1 MAEQEL
7 RPTLIVGIGGTGC
20 EIAERVYRE
29 AAGPHGGLAARV
41 AVMGLDTDQGD
52 MAARHAI
59 PERNRIRFSS
69 TDTVY
74 QIMRKHPA
82 VEARFSVPQ
91 QALPDTLLNMRLIE
105 GAAQI
110 RMFSHMALY
119 TRLEIGNLQRQMG
132 DVLAQIARHD
142 ARTRFEGVVNVIVTG
157 SLAGAT
163 GSGSFVQV
171 ALLLRREAEERGIK
185 IHVSGVFMLPD
196 VFIKAAGLG
205 VDQIDNVRANGYA
218 SLRELNAAIARA
230 EQQPSALGFEYEFAP
245 GLFLK
250 DGELPFRSITL
261 IDYENVTGGNLGPNI
276 AHYKAM
282 VARAVFLQIFTPIG
296 DRTASRTIND
306 AQSKL
311 GAAAAETSNMY
322 AGMGICG
329 VIYPAEEVA
338 DYLVLRL
345 AREMITGDWLRLD
358 RSFQQRLRAYDD
370 QRAAGATL
378 EPKPQQGESFLAD
391 LDQLAL
397 RERNPFFGEI
407 RAALVVTGRDQHGEE
422 TARPLTEIY
431 LEALLGFVR
440 DSFWAAPVLADIRAR
455 PPFGT
460 DNLKPLTRLESQVRQ
475 IETMLDADLRAVDAA
490 LIRRPEDIA
499 ISVFANEDT
508 LAAGELRAHH
518 LGLHLHAGGQ
528 HPVQARLF
536 LFGLDRAIRALRKR
550 TDPAAA
556 RKLVIDAGALFDR
569 DTDTDLAG
577 GADRNRPRSNPAVF
591 TDARR
596 FADPSLLDRLRRR
609 QQAFLETYIDYANAS
624 STHIRSYAD
633 AALTTKVLDV
643 LAQEVDTLLGVY
655 ARMFGEI
662 GKVLERL
669 GDDVERAERRHAV
682 QGATTGGN
690 LFVYA
695 SPAAKRAAFDDLR
708 RQTAALRLDEAA
720 NGRLNEA
727 LYRLARAASGA
738 RTPKRPADLGPLFT
752 ETVIDGFVAQ
762 VVRRDQRRVW
772 DFPIVEAARREADL
786 EGSDTAGDWRELL
799 RRAVDVAA
807 AQARPFLTLDDP
819 GRGQNLTFWAMSPRT
834 RADYADDGRFDV
846 LFTGDQGTQP
856 LEEAAFADTEL
867 LCVSG
872 RVNLA
877 IENLAKFNPPPV
889 RGNVNEA
896 GIGAYHRAYAAR
908 IDRLIAEE
916 LALRQVGTTRRYAAV
931 LTPHIHRDW
940 HRGGYL
946 PEIHPELQVRQRL
959 DAATAYLVAL
969 GLGLLSRQTHY
980 GRPVAEIDVAPPGI
994 PAIRDQVAG
1003 THDPFELWS
1012 AFRERTDLHRAVLA
1026 AWQARLAAIVRV
1038 TDAAADPLVVALA
1051 GPGLLAEVIAIG
1063 TPRVDVEARMRAC
1076 LVLLQGR
1083 RQLLETVVTRLAPQL
1098 DAPGRADLT
1107 ERIDADAAAEAFAAT
1122 AAAGLRDETARDLRA
1137 LVRKAAQPPV
1147 PA

>member
-1 MAEQEL
+1 MAAPEL

-20 EIAERVYRE
+20 EIAERVYSE
-29 AAGPHGGLAARV
+29 AAGAHGELASRV

-52 MAARHAI
+52 MAARGAI

-74 QIMRKHPA
+74 QIMRKHPS

-91 QALPDTLLNMRLIE
+91 QSLPDTLLNMRLIE

-119 TRLEIGNLQRQMG
+119 TRQEIGNLQRQLG
-132 DVLAQIARHD
+132 AVLAQIARND

-163 GSGSFVQV
+163 GSGSFVQI

-230 EQQPSALGFEYEFAP
+230 EGHPSARGFQYEFAP
-245 GLFLK
+245 GLFLA

-306 AQSKL
+306 AQAKL

-358 RSFQQRLRAYDD
+358 RSYQQRLRAYDD

-378 EPKPQQGESFLAD
+378 EPKPQQGESFLGD

-397 RERNPFFGEI
+397 RERHPFFGEI

-431 LEALLGFVR
+431 LGALLGFVR
-440 DSFWAAPVLADIRAR
+440 DSFWATTALADIRAR

-460 DNLKPLTRLESQVRQ
+460 DNLKPLARLETQVRQ

-518 LGLHLHAGGQ
+518 LGLYLHAGGQ

-536 LFGLDRAIRALRKR
+536 LFGLARAIDELRRR

-556 RKLVIDAGALFDR
+556 RKLVLDAGALFDR
-569 DTDTDLAG
+569 EADAG
-577 GADRNRPRSNPAVF
+577 PAGADRSRPRSNPAIL
-591 TDARR
+591 TEARR
-596 FADPSLLDRLRRR
+596 HADPSLFDRLRRR
-609 QQAFLETYIDYANAS
+609 QQTFIETYVDYANAS
-624 STHIRSYAD
+624 ATHIRSYAE
-633 AALTTKVLDV
+633 ATITTKVLDV

-669 GDDVERAERRHAV
+669 GDDVERAENRHVV
-682 QGATTGGN
+682 QGAATGGN
-690 LFVYA
+690 LFLHA

-738 RTPKRPADLGPLFT
+738 RAPKRPPDLGPLFT

-772 DFPIVEAARREADL
+772 DFPIIEAARREADL
-786 EGSDTAGDWRELL
+786 EGSDAAGDWRELL
-799 RRAVDVAA
+799 RRAVDIAA

-834 RADYADDGRFDV
+834 RADYGDDGRFDV
-846 LFTGDQGTQP
+846 LFSGDQGTQP

-867 LCVSG
+867 LCVSS
-872 RVNLA
+872 RVNLS
-877 IENLAKFNPPPV
+877 IEHLAKFNPPPV

-916 LALRQVGTTRRYAAV
+916 LVLRQVGTTRRYASV

-940 HRGGYL
+940 HRGGHL
-946 PEIHPELQVRQRL
+946 PEIHPELQLRQRL
-959 DAATAYLVAL
+959 DAAVAFLVAL
-969 GLGLLSRQTHY
+969 GLGLLSRQTSY
-980 GRPVAEIDVAPPGI
+980 DRPVAEIDVAAPGM
-994 PAIRDQVAG
+994 PAIRDQVAA
-1003 THDPFELWS
+1003 THDPFELWA
-1012 AFRERTDLHRAVLA
+1012 AFRERTDLQRAVLA
-1026 AWQARLAAIVRV
+1026 DWQARLAGLAPVADPA
-1038 TDAAADPLVVALA
+1038 TDPLVAALA
-1051 GPGLLAEVIAIG
+1051 GPTLLSEVIAIG
-1063 TPRVDVEARMRAC
+1063 TPRIDVEARMPAC

-1083 RQLLETVVTRLAPQL
+1083 RQLLETVVRRLAPQL
-1098 DAPGRADLT
+1098 DAPGRADLA
-1107 ERIDADAAAEAFAAT
+1107 ERIDAAAVAAAFAAT
-1122 AAAGLRDETARDLRA
+1122 AAAGLREETARELRA